1 MHMIFKCAPDETGV
15 NRVTIHVRS
24 RKFQHELIEAGLIPR
39 ERKRGNSRDHRSNHK
54 RNHKNR
60 RKNNE

>member
-1 MHMIFKCAPDETGV
+1 MHMIFKCAPDEAGV
-15 NRVTIHVRS
+15 NHVTIHVRS

-54 RNHKNR
+54 RNRKNR